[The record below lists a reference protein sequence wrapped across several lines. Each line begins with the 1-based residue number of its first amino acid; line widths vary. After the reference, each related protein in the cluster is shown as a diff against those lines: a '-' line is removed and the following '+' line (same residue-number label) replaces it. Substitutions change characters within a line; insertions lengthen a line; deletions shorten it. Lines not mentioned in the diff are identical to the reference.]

1 MIWMYVCVYINL
13 AKYLFNVV
21 YIFNIVDEVEAEA
34 DAEDGIHHLMFS
46 LNGNFLNGGK
56 ILLVF

>member
-13 AKYLFNVV
+13 AKYLFNVL

-34 DAEDGIHHLMFS
+34 DAEDGIHHLMCS
-46 LNGNFLNGGK
+46 LNGNFLNGGN

>member
-1 MIWMYVCVYINL
+1 MCVYINL

-21 YIFNIVDEVEAEA
+21 YIFNIVDDVEAEA
-34 DAEDGIHHLMFS
+34 DTEDGIHHLMFS
-46 LNGNFLNGGK
+46 LNGNFLNGGT